1 MTPGDEV
8 NPAGYSA
15 AVGREVRVFH
25 YKLNLFEIRRGSMCC
40 VIKAVGSELEL
51 CERGGPRG
59 PSRATGSEYNE

>member
-1 MTPGDEV
+1 MRLIRQVTV
-8 NPAGYSA
+8 R
-15 AVGREVRVFH
+15 AVGGEVRVFH

-40 VIKAVGSELEL
+40 VIKAVGSELEP